1 MGSEVSDVCEDVVK
15 RITDEKYH
23 CIYKYTQP
31 VRKPVRPLIGRD
43 REIRGMKAALERPE
57 LCNILL
63 LAEAGA
69 GKSACVA
76 GLSQVDTDRLYLEVD
91 LAKMI
96 ANCRYD
102 ANEMAGKLKSLFDD
116 TEKFCEAEHT
126 QIVLFMDEFH
136 QIVQL
141 SDAAVEAMKPLLANS
156 GVRGIRVIAATTPA
170 EFRKN
175 ISPNQPLVE
184 RLQRINLHEPDRK
197 TTIQILKSMA
207 ESYGVAERIVH
218 DSLYELIY
226 EYTQRYIPAN
236 AQPRKSLLILDAMI
250 GWYRSEGAALNK
262 KLLAHVLYESEGI
275 NVMFKVDATKI
286 RERLDER
293 VLAQKYATYS
303 VANAL
308 ETCVADLSDLSEHG
322 NKPQATMLFSGST
335 GTGKTELAKA
345 IAEMV
350 FNDERALIRFD
361 MTEYA
366 NPDSLDRFRKELT
379 SQVWNRP
386 CCVILLDEIEKA
398 CDPVV
403 KLLLPVLDE
412 GRLQDENN
420 REVTFI
426 NAYIILTTNAGT
438 EVYKNIAQYQ
448 ADDEGMGHWIR
459 DYSKLIFRS
468 LMGTTGGN
476 KFPPELLGRIECVV
490 PFQPLSEN
498 TQMAIARMRLQQ
510 LQKKVFRI
518 HNCKLRISK
527 DVIRFLVQDSLSTD
541 SDAGGARAIISKMK
555 SDVVAAVATF
565 LNRNPDCYE
574 AVVTVAGTMAV
585 DDVHKRVSTAR
596 IVVKRV
602 E

>member
-1 MGSEVSDVCEDVVK
+1 M
-15 RITDEKYH
+15 
-23 CIYKYTQP
+23 
-31 VRKPVRPLIGRD
+31 
-43 REIRGMKAALERPE
+43 
-57 LCNILL
+57 
-63 LAEAGA
+63 
-69 GKSACVA
+69 
-76 GLSQVDTDRLYLEVD
+76 
-91 LAKMI
+91 
-96 ANCRYD
+96 
-102 ANEMAGKLKSLFDD
+102 
-116 TEKFCEAEHT
+116 
-126 QIVLFMDEFH
+126 
-136 QIVQL
+136 
-141 SDAAVEAMKPLLANS
+141 
-156 GVRGIRVIAATTPA
+156 
-170 EFRKN
+170 
-175 ISPNQPLVE
+175 
-184 RLQRINLHEPDRK
+184 
-197 TTIQILKSMA
+197 
-207 ESYGVAERIVH
+207 
-218 DSLYELIY
+218 
-226 EYTQRYIPAN
+226 
-236 AQPRKSLLILDAMI
+236 
-250 GWYRSEGAALNK
+250 
-262 KLLAHVLYESEGI
+262 
-275 NVMFKVDATKI
+275 
-286 RERLDER
+286 
-293 VLAQKYATYS
+293 
-303 VANAL
+303 
-308 ETCVADLSDLSEHG
+308 
-322 NKPQATMLFSGST
+322 
-335 GTGKTELAKA
+335 
-345 IAEMV
+345 
-350 FNDERALIRFD
+350 
-361 MTEYA
+361 
-366 NPDSLDRFRKELT
+366 
-379 SQVWNRP
+379 
-386 CCVILLDEIEKA
+386 
-398 CDPVV
+398 V
-403 KLLLPVLDE
+403 KLLLPVFAE